1 MKWPLIP
8 LLASFMPVL
17 PAGPLPGADGPRI
30 VYSKAFPG
38 SVPPYVQIT
47 LDQSGDTEY
56 REAVDDDSPLTFKL
70 AEAEV
75 TEVYGL
81 AEKLDYF
88 KRPVES
94 GLKVA
99 FMGTKTFRYEKG
111 GEKREVQFNYSE
123 DASARAL
130 WEWFERMTE
139 SAQHRIDLDRAA
151 KYDHLGLVKAL
162 NLLWSAIDRK
172 RLVGLEQ
179 YLPTL
184 DRIVK
189 NETYMHTA
197 RARAAEIA
205 ESIRAGAAAPEPRQ

>member
-1 MKWPLIP
+1 MKWPLIL
-8 LLASFMPVL
+8 LLASSL
-17 PAGPLPGADGPRI
+17 PLVPNQLRAADAPRI
-30 VYSKAFPG
+30 FYSKAFPG
-38 SVPPYVQIT
+38 SVPAYVQIT
-47 LDQSGDTEY
+47 LDKTGDIEY

-75 TEVYGL
+75 HEVYGL

-99 FMGTKTFRYEKG
+99 FMGTKTFRFEKG
-111 GEKREVQFNYSE
+111 DEKRQVQFNYSE
-123 DASARAL
+123 DPSARAL
-130 WEWFERMTE
+130 WDWFERMTE

-162 NLLWSAIDRK
+162 NLLWSAMDRK
-172 RLVGLEQ
+172 RLVGLDQ

-205 ESIRAGAAAPEPRQ
+205 ETIRAGSEPRP

>member
-1 MKWPLIP
+1 MKWSLVL
-8 LLASFMPVL
+8 LLASSMLLSPL
-17 PAGPLPGADGPRI
+17 PAADTPRI
-30 VYSKAFPG
+30 FYSKAFPG

-47 LDQSGDTEY
+47 LDKSGDTEY
-56 REAVDDDSPLTFKL
+56 REAVDDDNPLTFKL
-70 AEAEV
+70 AEAEAH
-75 TEVYGL
+75 EVFGL

-123 DASARAL
+123 DPSASAL
-130 WEWFERMTE
+130 WDWFERMTE

-162 NLLWSAIDRK
+162 NLLWSAMDRK
-172 RLVGLEQ
+172 RVVGLDQ

-197 RARAAEIA
+197 RARAAELA
-205 ESIRAGAAAPEPRQ
+205 EAIRAGSGPRP

>member
-1 MKWPLIP
+1 MKRSLI
-8 LLASFMPVL
+8 LLFASSLLVQVA
-17 PAGPLPGADGPRI
+17 PAADGARLF
-30 VYSKAFPG
+30 YSKSFPG

-47 LDQSGDTEY
+47 LDRGGETEY
-56 REAVDDDSPLTFKL
+56 REATDDDNPLKFKL
-70 AEAEV
+70 SEAEV

-81 AEKLDYF
+81 VEQLDNF

-99 FMGTKTFRYEKG
+99 FMGTKTFRIENGAEKH
-111 GEKREVQFNYSE
+111 EVQFNYSE
-123 DASARAL
+123 DPAARTL

-162 NLLWSAIDRK
+162 NLLWSAMDRK

-205 ESIRAGAAAPEPRQ
+205 ETIRKGGAPAQ

>member
-1 MKWPLIP
+1 MRWSFV
-8 LLASFMPVL
+8 LLLTSSL
-17 PAGPLPGADGPRI
+17 LGADGPRLF
-30 VYSKAFPG
+30 YSKSFPN
-38 SVPPYVQIT
+38 SVPAYVQVT
-47 LDQSGDTEY
+47 LDASGATEY
-56 REAVDDDSPLTFKL
+56 REAVDDDLPLKFKL
-70 AEAEV
+70 SEAEV
-75 TEVYGL
+75 ADVYL
-81 AEKLDYF
+81 LVEKLDYF

-99 FMGTKTFRYEKG
+99 FMGTKTFRCEKG
-111 GEKREVQFNYSE
+111 AEKHEVQFNYSE
-123 DASARAL
+123 DPSARAL

-162 NLLWSAIDRK
+162 NLLWSAMDRK

-197 RARAAEIA
+197 RARAAELA
-205 ESIRAGAAAPEPRQ
+205 EAIRKGAAPAALQQ

>member
-1 MKWPLIP
+1 MKWSVIL
-8 LLASFMPVL
+8 LLASSLLLVPDQL
-17 PAGPLPGADGPRI
+17 QGADGRI
-30 VYSKAFPG
+30 FYSKAFPG

-47 LDQSGDTEY
+47 LDKTGDTEY
-56 REAVDDDSPLTFKL
+56 REAVDDDSPLKFKL

-75 TEVYGL
+75 NEVYGL

-111 GEKREVQFNYSE
+111 DEKREVKFNYSE
-123 DASARAL
+123 DPSAGAL

-162 NLLWSAIDRK
+162 NVLWSAMDRK
-172 RLVGLEQ
+172 RVVGLDQ

-197 RARAAEIA
+197 RSRAAEIA
-205 ESIRAGAAAPEPRQ
+205 EAIRAGAPAAEPKQ

>member
-1 MKWPLIP
+1 MKWSLI
-8 LLASFMPVL
+8 LLFASSL
-17 PAGPLPGADGPRI
+17 YLQIAPAADGSRLF
-30 VYSKAFPG
+30 YSKNFPG

-47 LDQSGDTEY
+47 LDQSGETEY
-56 REAVDDDSPLTFKL
+56 REATDDDNPLKFKL
-70 AEAEV
+70 TEAEV
-75 TEVYGL
+75 AEVYGL
-81 AEKLDYF
+81 VEQLDNF
-88 KRPVES
+88 KHPVES

-99 FMGTKTFRYEKG
+99 FMGTKTFRVEKG
-111 GEKREVQFNYSE
+111 AEKHEVQFNYSE
-123 DASARAL
+123 DPSARAL

-162 NLLWSAIDRK
+162 NLLWSAMDRK

-189 NETYMHTA
+189 NENYMHTA

-205 ESIRAGAAAPEPRQ
+205 EAIRKGGQPAQ

>member
-1 MKWPLIP
+1 MKSFLIL
-8 LLASFMPVL
+8 LLASSLF
-17 PAGPLPGADGPRI
+17 GADGFRLF
-30 VYSKAFPG
+30 YSKNFPG
-38 SVPPYVQIT
+38 SVPPYVQVT
-47 LDQSGDTEY
+47 LDQSGETEY
-56 REAVDDDSPLTFKL
+56 REAADDDSPLKFKL
-70 AEAEV
+70 SEAEV
-75 TEVYGL
+75 AEVYL
-81 AEKLDYF
+81 LVEKLDNF
-88 KRPVES
+88 KHPVES

-99 FMGTKTFRYEKG
+99 FMGTKTFRLEQGAEKH
-111 GEKREVQFNYSE
+111 EVQFNYSE
-123 DASARAL
+123 DPSARAL

-162 NLLWSAIDRK
+162 NLLWSAMDRK

-205 ESIRAGAAAPEPRQ
+205 ETIRKGGPAQ

>member
-1 MKWPLIP
+1 MKWTPIL
-8 LLASFMPVL
+8 LLASSLFS
-17 PAGPLPGADGPRI
+17 ADGPRLF
-30 VYSKAFPG
+30 YSKNFPG
-38 SVPPYVQIT
+38 SVPPYVQVT
-47 LDQSGDTEY
+47 LDKGGEAEY
-56 REAVDDDSPLTFKL
+56 REAADDDNPLKFKL
-70 AEAEV
+70 SEAEV

-81 AEKLDYF
+81 VEKLDNF
-88 KRPVES
+88 KHPVES

-99 FMGTKTFRYEKG
+99 FMGTKTFRMEQGAGKH
-111 GEKREVQFNYSE
+111 EVQFNYSV
-123 DASARAL
+123 DPSASAL

-151 KYDHLGLVKAL
+151 RYDHLGVVKAL
-162 NLLWSAIDRK
+162 NLLWSAMDRK

-205 ESIRAGAAAPEPRQ
+205 EAIRKGAPAAEPQQ

>member
-1 MKWPLIP
+1 MKWSLVL
-8 LLASFMPVL
+8 LLASSMLLVPNQL
-17 PAGPLPGADGPRI
+17 QAADAPRI

-38 SVPPYVQIT
+38 SVPPYVQIA
-47 LDQSGDTEY
+47 LDKTGDIEY
-56 REAVDDDSPLTFKL
+56 REAVDDDSPLKFKL

-75 TEVYGL
+75 IEVYGL

-111 GEKREVQFNYSE
+111 DEKREVQFNYSE
-123 DASARAL
+123 DPSARAL

-139 SAQHRIDLDRAA
+139 SAEHRIDLDRAA

-162 NLLWSAIDRK
+162 NLLWSAMDRK
-172 RLVGLEQ
+172 RLVGLDQ

-197 RARAAEIA
+197 RSRAAEIA
-205 ESIRAGAAAPEPRQ
+205 EAIRAGAPAAEPKQ

>member
-8 LLASFMPVL
+8 LLASSLLLVPNQL
-17 PAGPLPGADGPRI
+17 QGADAPRI
-30 VYSKAFPG
+30 FYSKAFPG
-38 SVPPYVQIT
+38 SVPAYVQIT
-47 LDQSGDTEY
+47 LDTGGEIEY
-56 REAVDDDSPLTFKL
+56 REAVDDDNPLTFKL

-75 TEVYGL
+75 HEVYAL

-123 DASARAL
+123 DPSARAL

-162 NLLWSAIDRK
+162 SLLWSAMDRK
-172 RLVGLEQ
+172 RLVGLDQ

-205 ESIRAGAAAPEPRQ
+205 EAIRAGAPAAEPKQ

>member
-1 MKWPLIP
+1 MKGPLIL
-8 LLASFMPVL
+8 LLASSLLLVPN
-17 PAGPLPGADGPRI
+17 PLPGADGPRI
-30 VYSKAFPG
+30 FYSKAFPG
-38 SVPPYVQIT
+38 SVPPYVQVT
-47 LDQSGDTEY
+47 LDTSGDIEY
-56 REAVDDDSPLTFKL
+56 REAVDDDSPLKFKL
-70 AEAEV
+70 TEAEV
-75 TEVYGL
+75 NEVYGL

-111 GEKREVQFNYSE
+111 GEKREVRFNYSE
-123 DASARAL
+123 DPSARAL

-151 KYDHLGLVKAL
+151 RYDHLGLVKAL
-162 NLLWSAIDRK
+162 NLLWSAMDRK
-172 RLVGLEQ
+172 RLVGLDQ

-205 ESIRAGAAAPEPRQ
+205 EAIRAGSEPRPQ